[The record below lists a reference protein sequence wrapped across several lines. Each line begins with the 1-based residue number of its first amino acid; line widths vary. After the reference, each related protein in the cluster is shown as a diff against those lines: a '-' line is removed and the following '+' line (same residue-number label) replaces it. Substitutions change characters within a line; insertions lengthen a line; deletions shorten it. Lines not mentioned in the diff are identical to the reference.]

1 MRASLR
7 IRLAASLLA
16 CLLAP
21 SVRAEEPRVLN
32 VYNWADYIGPT
43 TIADFEAETGIR
55 VNYDTYTSADMV
67 EAKLLAGST
76 GYDVVF
82 HAGDYAARLIPLGI
96 FRALDRAKLP
106 SWQYL
111 DPDLLGT
118 MAGYDPGNRHSAPYM
133 WGSTGFAYDVE
144 RIRERLPDAP
154 VESADMLFD
163 PQVVARFA
171 DCGVSFLDSAADVLG
186 MALVYLGHG
195 ANSTDPEQIA
205 EAEAVVRRV
214 HPYVRYYD
222 SARMLIDLPNREI
235 CLAMSWSGDY
245 ATARRRAAEAGV
257 EVDLAYSVPREGSLF
272 WYDAM
277 YVLADA
283 PHPDAAHRFI
293 DFVLRP
299 RVIAAITNHVNYANA
314 VRAARPHV
322 DPAVL
327 NDPAVYP
334 TRDVLA
340 RLQLTYA
347 LPPKAQRLRTRAF
360 ARAKS
365 GL

>member
-1 MRASLR
+1 MRDTLR
-7 IRLAASLLA
+7 IRLVISLLA

-21 SVRAEEPRVLN
+21 GARAEEILN
-32 VYNWADYIGPT
+32 VYNWADYIGAT
-43 TIADFEAETGIR
+43 TVADFEAATGIR
-55 VNYDTYTSADMV
+55 VNYDTYTSAEMV
-67 EAKLLAGST
+67 EAKLLAGAT
-76 GYDVVF
+76 GYDVIF
-82 HAGDYAARLIPLGI
+82 HSGDYAARLIPLGT
-96 FRALDRAKLP
+96 FRPLDRARIP
-106 SWQYL
+106 SWRHL
-111 DPDLLGT
+111 DPDLLRT
-118 MAGYDPGNRHSAPYM
+118 LAGYDPGNRHVAPYM

-144 RIRERLPDAP
+144 KIRERMPDAP
-154 VESADMLFD
+154 VDSADMLFD
-163 PQVVARFA
+163 PQVVSRFA

-186 MALVYLGHG
+186 MALVYLGHD
-195 ANSTDPEQIA
+195 ANSTDPEQIG
-205 EAEAVVRRV
+205 EAEATVRRV
-214 HPYVRYYD
+214 HQHVRYYD

-245 ATARRRAAEAGV
+245 ATARRRANEAGAPV
-257 EVDLAYSVPREGSLF
+257 ELAYSVPREGSLF
-272 WYDAM
+272 WYDGM
-277 YVLADA
+277 LIPADA

-299 RVIAAITNHVNYANA
+299 RVIAAITNQVNYANA
-314 VRAARPHV
+314 VSASRAHV

-334 TRDVLA
+334 NEAVLA

-347 LPPKAQRLRTRAF
+347 LPPKVQRLRTRAF